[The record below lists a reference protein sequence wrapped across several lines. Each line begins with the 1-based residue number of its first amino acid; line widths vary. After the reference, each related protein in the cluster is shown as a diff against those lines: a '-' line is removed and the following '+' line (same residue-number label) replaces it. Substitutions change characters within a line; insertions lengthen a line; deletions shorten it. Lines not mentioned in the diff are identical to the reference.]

1 MGAAPPIKRTRAKAY
16 GLAFTS
22 RHTPDCTGRTS
33 TAKTRKGETLIR
45 TCGKGSAGTG
55 KVNVEAGSV
64 REAGIFPDKRATRL
78 VNAAGDIGTSRE
90 AGGFSE
96 SARQARTFLD
106 PIPAMLI

>member
-1 MGAAPPIKRTRAKAY
+1 VRVSLHKSSHARLHRSELDSENPQGRDHFGA
-16 GLAFTS
+16 LS
-22 RHTPDCTGRTS
+22 
-33 TAKTRKGETLIR
+33 E
-45 TCGKGSAGTG
+45 GSAGTG

-96 SARQARTFLD
+96 SARQAKTFLD
-106 PIPAMLI
+106 PIPAMLIRMARDGAMRGR